1 MKIHAQRRSH
11 DCGVAALAS
20 FLGTS
25 YEEAFLAAVL
35 VSPTFLRRD
44 GLSIPQMLKMA
55 EAFGRPLRRV
65 PWQRVDLEEH
75 TGILGV
81 NWHRSVWK
89 HHGCQG
95 HWVVLRRGTII
106 DPAGPSHDDAVDYL
120 VTNKGRAGTLLQL
133 VEGA

>member
-1 MKIHAQRRSH
+1 
-11 DCGVAALAS
+11 VAALAS

-25 YEEAFLAAVL
+25 YEDAFLAAVM

-55 EAFGRPLRRV
+55 AAFGRPMRRV
-65 PWQRVDLEEH
+65 PWQRVDLEDMSGVL
-75 TGILGV
+75 GI
-81 NWHRSVWK
+81 NWHRSMWK

-106 DPAGPSHDDAVDYL
+106 DPVGPSHDDATDYL
-120 VTNKGRAGTLLQL
+120 VTNKGRVGTLLQL